1 MLLNN
6 NQICF
11 KHITNS
17 SNNLADPQDRHLK
30 INRNHIFRI
39 KNVFVLWFNQNFYPL
54 DIKTA
59 TLAWKHNIS
68 DSWKYTVVWCIINS
82 NLMKTQ
88 YIQAL
93 RCINASGE
101 EELPWETLLTNLEI
115 KHKMIFADKP
125 SFYTMKSR
133 WKLLIS
139 TNKLRYSSR
148 M

>member
-1 MLLNN
+1 MY
-6 NQICF
+6 F

-17 SNNLADPQDRHLK
+17 SNNLTDPQDRHLK
-30 INRNHIFRI
+30 VNRNHIFRI

-68 DSWKYTVVWCIINS
+68 DSWKYTVVWCIIS
-82 NLMKTQ
+82 LNLMKTQ

-115 KHKMIFADKP
+115 KHKMLSADKP